1 MIPKIIHYCWFGGNP
16 LPPLAE
22 KCMESWK
29 KFCPD
34 YEIIKWSEDNFDIES
49 APRYVRQAYKEKKWA
64 FVSDYVRLYAVVKY
78 GGIYMDTDVEVLKS
92 LDSFLKHRAFSGFED
107 EERISTGIMACE
119 KDFPL
124 FDEFLHYYDDADFYN
139 SDGEIS
145 YITNVTVITDI
156 CSRKGFCP
164 NNQFQVIE
172 GFAIYPK
179 HVFCPISFE
188 TGKLKKKKDTVT
200 IHWFAGSWMSDEL
213 KKQHEASAKKKKRD
227 YLIHTPNR
235 ILMKILGNNRYERL
249 KAVLK
254 NKN

>member
-107 EERISTGIMACE
+107 EERIPTGIMACE

-124 FDEFLHYYDDADFYN
+124 FDEFLHYYDNAGFYN

-145 YITNVTVITDI
+145 YITNVTVITGI
-156 CSRKGFCP
+156 CSGKGFRP
-164 NNQFQVIE
+164 NNRFQEIE

-249 KAVLK
+249 KAILK
-254 NKN
+254 K